1 MKFSSFFAK
10 AAAVAAAG
18 SLVGLAAATQP
29 VKGNFSYDD
38 TSFLLNGK
46 PYQILGGQMDPQR
59 IPPEYWKQRLQ
70 MAKAM
75 GLNTILSYVFWD
87 QLEPVQGQFDFTGRN
102 DLAHFFDLANKE
114 GLKVVL
120 RPGPYI
126 CGEHEWGGLPWWLG
140 NIDGMAVRQNNA
152 PFYAASKAYMNR
164 LGHELRRFQITQGGP
179 IVMIQLENEYGSFGS
194 DKEYLK
200 SQAGLL
206 RFNFDVPIYTTD
218 GGGEYYLKGGT
229 LSGVLA
235 AVDGFDPIPA
245 FAARQAYL
253 KTDSTV
259 GGPLLHGEF
268 YTSWLDLWDSDY
280 PHSTPT
286 YAWDSIASMVDSLDK
301 VISGNNSFGLYMFHG
316 GTNFGFEGG
325 STNSGKQG
333 SVTSSYDYG
342 APLDESGRVTELY
355 NAIRAMIS
363 KHAGSIPDVPA
374 TPPMLAVPKFELKLT
389 SSLFDVFAKKPTL
402 TAPEP
407 VTMDALAQGTGH
419 ILYAHTVQA
428 DEDGLQGSVHVG
440 DHARDRIIIL
450 VNGVRAG
457 IQDTAQ
463 SPLKTVNVTL
473 HKGDVLQ
480 LLVENIGRVDHTQ
493 EMKEQKKGIVGSVSI
508 GDKKVTGWDMYSL
521 PLNKV
526 STAGVSGG
534 YKAPDLATNN
544 GPAFYTGSFEVPEK
558 VKPGMAADTFLS
570 LPAGVKGQL
579 WVNGI
584 NLGKLWRI
592 GPQQSLFVPG
602 TWLKKGTNE
611 VVFLELEPTQGTQI
625 VAEGITTRQ
634 WFNQPSQDN

>member
-1 MKFSSFFAK
+1 MKFSSVLAN
-10 AAAVAAAG
+10 AAAMAA
-18 SLVGLAAATQP
+18 SLVGLAAATPP
-29 VKGNFSYDD
+29 VKGTFSYND
-38 TSFLLNGK
+38 TSFLLNNQ

-59 IPPEYWKQRLQ
+59 IPPEYWRQRLQ

-75 GLNTILSYVFWD
+75 GLNTILSYLFWD
-87 QLEPVQGQFDFTGRN
+87 KLEPTPGQFDFTGRN

-126 CGEHEWGGLPWWLG
+126 CGEHEWGGLPWWLS
-140 NIDGMAVRQNNA
+140 NIEGMAVRQNNEQ
-152 PFYAASKAYMNR
+152 FYAASKAYMNR

-218 GGGEYYLKGGT
+218 GGGVGYLKGGT

-235 AVDGFDPIPA
+235 AVDGFDPAPA
-245 FAARQAYL
+245 FAARQEYL
-253 KTDSTV
+253 KTDPSV

-286 YAWDSIASMVDSLDK
+286 FAWDSIADMVDSLDK
-301 VISGNNSFGLYMFHG
+301 VIKGRNSFGLYMFHG

-325 STNSGKQG
+325 STNPGKQG
-333 SVTSSYDYG
+333 SVTTSYDYG

-363 KHAGSIPDVPA
+363 KNLPAGSIPDVPA
-374 TPPMLAVPKFELKLT
+374 TLPMMAVPKFELKL
-389 SSLFDVFAKKPTL
+389 SSSMFDVYATGKPSF

-407 VTMDALAQGTGH
+407 VTMEALEQGTGH
-419 ILYAHTVQA
+419 ILYSHKAEEDVQGA
-428 DEDGLQGSVHVG
+428 VHAG
-440 DHARDRIIIL
+440 DKARDRIIIL

-457 IQDTAQ
+457 VQDTAQ
-463 SPLKTVNVTL
+463 VPIKTVNVTL

-480 LLVENIGRVDHTQ
+480 LLVENIGRVDHTGQ
-493 EMKEQKKGIVGSVSI
+493 MKEQKKGIVGSVTV
-508 GDKKVTGWDMYSL
+508 GDKKLSGWDMYSL
-521 PLNKV
+521 PLDKV
-526 STAGVSGG
+526 AADNVDGT
-534 YKAPDLATNN
+534 APDLAKNN
-544 GPAFYTGSFEVPEK
+544 SPAFYIGSFELPDK
-558 VKPGMAADTFLS
+558 IKPGMAADTFLS
-570 LPAGVKGQL
+570 VPAGVKGQL

-584 NLGKLWRI
+584 NLGKYWHI
-592 GPQQSLFVPG
+592 GPQQSLYVPG
-602 TWLKKGTNE
+602 AWLKKGTNE
-611 VVFLELEPTQGTQI
+611 VVVLELEPTNATSI

-634 WFNQPSQDN
+634 WFNQPSLDN